1 MTHTNKKIIAI
12 TGGIATGKSTVSK
25 ILKEKSYEVID
36 ADKIAKALM
45 KKNEVSYKKT
55 LEFFGK
61 SILKSDGEID
71 RKVLGRKVFGNPQLL
86 SKLNDLTH
94 GDIFE
99 EMNSSIKNSREKIIF
114 LDIPLFFEAEES
126 IMKKFIK
133 IDEIWIVYSDRNTQ
147 IERIIDRDNF
157 TKDEATKRVDSQISI
172 ELKKEWA
179 DRIIY
184 NLDSIEG
191 LKDQIDLLLKDLS

>member
-99 EMNSSIKNSREKIIF
+99 EMNSRIKNSREKIIF

-191 LKDQIDLLLKDLS
+191 LKEQIDLLLKDLS